1 MPWIEAGG
9 ATRWVNDANSS
20 EEEILIEEERAKT
33 YTKYSFLYNLM
44 NKPGNEELLG
54 LQGKVN
60 EVIKNSRTGQ
70 ITQAEFDGI
79 MSEYQWVRDFDTD
92 KQTAEMMIAK
102 DKTSGTNL
110 YEQAVAV
117 RRGQIAEQANQYG
130 ISFTEEQLD
139 EFAGAAQYDAFSAE
153 ELKTFLRDKVSFD
166 GTQDLIGAAGDTQ
179 QALQQW
185 AARNGLQIPAESL
198 NNLIKAG
205 AFGDQSFEDMKQQ
218 LRKTYLMGTFPGW
231 EKEIA
236 AGADP
241 YDLAGPYRE
250 QLASTL
256 ELSAKDISF
265 DDDLLSQA
273 MQTKMTITELKR
285 EARKDPR
292 WDKTENA
299 LKTYTDAGTN
309 ILQMFGLR

>member
-1 MPWIEAGG
+1 MTEPAVDVQENFQESIE
-9 ATRWVNDANSS
+9 D
-20 EEEILIEEERAKT
+20 
-33 YTKYSFLYNLM
+33 YSYLLFLM
-44 NKPGNEELLG
+44 NRPGNEELMG
-54 LQGKVN
+54 IYE
-60 EVIKNSRTGQ
+60 EVLKKINSSTTKTITDSEFNDITKNYTWFQS
-70 ITQAEFDGI
+70 FDA
-79 MSEYQWVRDFDTD
+79 D
-92 KQTAEMMIAK
+92 KQASEIMIAE
-102 DKTSGTNL
+102 DLANGTNF
-110 YEQAVAV
+110 YEQKVLK
-117 RRGQIAEQANQYG
+117 RRGELAEDANLYG
-130 ISFTEEQLD
+130 ISFTEEQLT
-139 EFAGAAQYDAFSAE
+139 EIANKAEYDNYTAE
-153 ELKTFLRDKVSFD
+153 ELKTFLRDEVSFD

-218 LRKTYLMGTFPGW
+218 LRKTYLMGAFPGW

-241 YDLAGPYRE
+241 YDLAAPYRA

-256 ELSAKDISF
+256 ELNTEDISF

-273 MQTKMTITELKR
+273 MQTKMTITDLKR

-299 LKTYTDAGTN
+299 LKTYADAGAN
-309 ILQMFGLR
+309 LLQMFGLR

>member
-1 MPWIEAGG
+1 MTEPAVDVEKNFQESIE
-9 ATRWVNDANSS
+9 D
-20 EEEILIEEERAKT
+20 
-33 YTKYSFLYNLM
+33 YNYLLFLM
-44 NKPGNEELLG
+44 NRPGNEELMGIYDVVLE
-54 LQGKVN
+54 K
-60 EVIKNSRTGQ
+60 INSSTTKT
-70 ITQAEFDGI
+70 ITETEFDDI
-79 MSEYQWVRDFDTD
+79 TKNYTWFKDFDAD
-92 KQTAEMMIAK
+92 K
-102 DKTSGTNL
+102 
-110 YEQAVAV
+110 
-117 RRGQIAEQANQYG
+117 QIAEISIAEDLANGTNFYEQKVLKRRGELAEDANLYG
-130 ISFTEEQLD
+130 ISFTEEQLT
-139 EFAGAAQYDAFSAE
+139 EIANKAEYDAYTAK
-153 ELKTFLRDKVSFD
+153 ELKTFLRDEVSFD
-166 GTQDLIGAAGDTQ
+166 GTQDLTGQAGDTQ

-185 AARNGLQIPAESL
+185 SARNGLQIPADSL
-198 NNLIKAG
+198 NNLIKSG

-218 LRKTYLMGTFPGW
+218 LRKTYLMGAFPGW

-241 YDLAGPYRE
+241 YDLAAPYRA

-256 ELSAKDISF
+256 ELNPDDISF

-273 MQTKMTITELKR
+273 MQTKMTITDLKR

>member
-1 MPWIEAGG
+1 MTEPAVDVEKNFQESIE
-9 ATRWVNDANSS
+9 D
-20 EEEILIEEERAKT
+20 
-33 YTKYSFLYNLM
+33 YNYLLFLM
-44 NKPGNEELLG
+44 NRPGNEELMGIYDVVLE
-54 LQGKVN
+54 K
-60 EVIKNSRTGQ
+60 INSSTTKT
-70 ITQAEFDGI
+70 ITETEFDDI
-79 MSEYQWVRDFDTD
+79 TKNYTWFKDFDAD
-92 KQTAEMMIAK
+92 K
-102 DKTSGTNL
+102 
-110 YEQAVAV
+110 
-117 RRGQIAEQANQYG
+117 QIAEIAIAEDLANGTNFYEQKVLKRRGELAEDANLYG
-130 ISFTEEQLD
+130 ISFTEEQLT
-139 EFAGAAQYDAFSAE
+139 EIANKAEYDAYTAK
-153 ELKTFLRDKVSFD
+153 ELKTFLRDEVSFD
-166 GTQDLIGAAGDTQ
+166 GTQDLTGQAGDTQ

-185 AARNGLQIPAESL
+185 SARNGLQIPADSL
-198 NNLIKAG
+198 NNLIKSG

-218 LRKTYLMGTFPGW
+218 LRKTYLMGAFPGW

-241 YDLAGPYRE
+241 YDLAAPYRA

-256 ELSAKDISF
+256 ELNPDDISF

-273 MQTKMTITELKR
+273 MQTKMTITDLKR

>member
-1 MPWIEAGG
+1 MTEPAVDVEKNFQESIE
-9 ATRWVNDANSS
+9 D
-20 EEEILIEEERAKT
+20 
-33 YTKYSFLYNLM
+33 YNYLLFLM
-44 NKPGNEELLG
+44 NRPGNEELMGIYDVVLE
-54 LQGKVN
+54 K
-60 EVIKNSRTGQ
+60 INSSTTKT
-70 ITQAEFDGI
+70 ITETEFDDI
-79 MSEYQWVRDFDTD
+79 TKNYTWFKDFDAD
-92 KQTAEMMIAK
+92 KQIAEIAIAE
-102 DKTSGTNL
+102 DLANGTNL
-110 YEQAVAV
+110 YEQKVLK
-117 RRGQIAEQANQYG
+117 RRGELAEDANLYG
-130 ISFTEEQLD
+130 ISFTEEQLT
-139 EFAGAAQYDAFSAE
+139 EIANKAEYDAYTAK
-153 ELKTFLRDKVSFD
+153 ELKTFLRDEVSFD
-166 GTQDLIGAAGDTQ
+166 GTQDLTGQAGDTQ

-185 AARNGLQIPAESL
+185 SARNGLQIPADSL
-198 NNLIKAG
+198 NNLIKSG

-218 LRKTYLMGTFPGW
+218 LRKTYLMGAFPGW

-241 YDLAGPYRE
+241 YDLAAPYRA

-256 ELSAKDISF
+256 ELNPDDISF

-273 MQTKMTITELKR
+273 MQTKMTITDLKR

>member
-1 MPWIEAGG
+1 MTEPAVDVEKNFQESIG
-9 ATRWVNDANSS
+9 D
-20 EEEILIEEERAKT
+20 
-33 YTKYSFLYNLM
+33 YNYLLFLM
-44 NKPGNEELLG
+44 NRPGNEELMGIYDVVLE
-54 LQGKVN
+54 K
-60 EVIKNSRTGQ
+60 INSSTTKT
-70 ITQAEFDGI
+70 ITETEFDDI
-79 MSEYQWVRDFDTD
+79 TKNYTWFKDFDAD
-92 KQTAEMMIAK
+92 KQIAEIAIAE
-102 DKTSGTNL
+102 DLANGTNL
-110 YEQAVAV
+110 YEQKVLK
-117 RRGQIAEQANQYG
+117 RRGELAEDANLYG
-130 ISFTEEQLD
+130 ISFTEEQLT
-139 EFAGAAQYDAFSAE
+139 EIANKAEYDAYTAK
-153 ELKTFLRDKVSFD
+153 ELKTFLRDEVSFD
-166 GTQDLIGAAGDTQ
+166 GTQDLTGQAGDTQ

-185 AARNGLQIPAESL
+185 SARNGLQIPADSL
-198 NNLIKAG
+198 NNLIKSG

-218 LRKTYLMGTFPGW
+218 LRKTYLMGAFPGW

-241 YDLAGPYRE
+241 YDLAAPYRA

-256 ELSAKDISF
+256 ELNPDDISF

-273 MQTKMTITELKR
+273 MQTKMTITDLKR

>member
-166 GTQDLIGAAGDTQ
+166 GTQDLIGAAGNTQ

-185 AARNGLQIPAESL
+185 SAMNGLQIPAESL

-218 LRKTYLMGTFPGW
+218 LRKTYLMGAFPGW

-241 YDLAGPYRE
+241 YDLAAPYRAS
-250 QLASTL
+250 LASVL
-256 ELSAKDISF
+256 EMNEEDISF

-273 MQTKMTITELKR
+273 MQTKMTITDLKR

-309 ILQMFGLR
+309 ILKMFGLR

>member
-1 MPWIEAGG
+1 MPWVEAGG
-9 ATRWVNDANSS
+9 DTRWVNDVNSS

-44 NKPGNEELLG
+44 HKPGNEELLG

-79 MSEYQWVRDFDTD
+79 MSEYQWVRDFDAD
-92 KQTAEMMIAK
+92 KQAAEMMIAK

-153 ELKTFLRDKVSFD
+153 ELKTFLRDEVSFD

-185 AARNGLQIPAESL
+185 SAMNGLQIPAESL

-231 EKEIA
+231 ESEIA

-241 YDLAGPYRE
+241 YDLAAPYRAS
-250 QLASTL
+250 LASVL
-256 ELSAKDISF
+256 EMNEEDISF

-273 MQTKMTITELKR
+273 MQTKMTITDLKR